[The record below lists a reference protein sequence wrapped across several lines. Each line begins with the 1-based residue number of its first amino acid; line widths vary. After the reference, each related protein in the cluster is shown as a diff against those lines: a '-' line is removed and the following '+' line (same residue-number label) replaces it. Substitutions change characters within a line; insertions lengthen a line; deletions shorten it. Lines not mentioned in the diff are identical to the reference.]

1 MYCKDKLHVLNALHW
16 KRSRSI
22 NSTLLQNYRSRHR
35 AAYIFGFHIDRPPST
50 SARCKMTASFFF
62 YGGLPTAT
70 GGTHLLLASVYS
82 TTIASGARKEPT
94 SNAELRRGSAQSTGF
109 RLICCMER

>member
-50 SARCKMTASFFF
+50 SARCKMTASFF
-62 YGGLPTAT
+62 YGGLPTTT
-70 GGTHLLLASVYS
+70 GGTLLPLASVYS
-82 TTIASGARKEPT
+82 RIIALGARKEPT
-94 SNAELRRGSAQSTGF
+94 SDAELRRGSAQSTSF
-109 RLICCMER
+109 RLFCCMER